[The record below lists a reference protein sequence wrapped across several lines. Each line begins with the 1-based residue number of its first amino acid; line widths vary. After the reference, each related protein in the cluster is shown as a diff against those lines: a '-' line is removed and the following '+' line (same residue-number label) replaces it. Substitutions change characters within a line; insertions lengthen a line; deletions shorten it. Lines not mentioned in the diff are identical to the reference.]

1 MAHLKNNL
9 VQRGPRGLM
18 SIRRTF
24 MLIDENS
31 DKRIQFSEFEKMFKR
46 YRFNLSQTEINNL
59 FNYFDKDGSGYIDY
73 GEFIGG
79 ILGDLS
85 KFRKDI
91 LKQVFDKIDKN
102 ETGTITVDQL
112 REAYSPKEHQLLR

>member
-1 MAHLKNNL
+1 MAHLKSNL

-46 YRFNLSQTEINNL
+46 YRFNLSQESGNNAEET
-59 FNYFDKDGSGYIDY
+59 G
-73 GEFIGG
+73 
-79 ILGDLS
+79 
-85 KFRKDI
+85 FRKNKRLI
-91 LKQVFDKIDKN
+91 Q
-102 ETGTITVDQL
+102 
-112 REAYSPKEHQLLR
+112 S